1 MKIIHTSDWHLG
13 QNFFEYD
20 RKEDHESMIMQLAE
34 LIKAEEPDALIIAGD
49 VYDIAAPN
57 TSVQKGF
64 AEHIVR
70 LRDSCP
76 GMTIV
81 CISGNHDSASRHEIH
96 QTPWEALNVHMKGK
110 VETEILAENIIP
122 IKDKGWIVA
131 VPYTNERFLNENFYS
146 SLEEAVKEI
155 TGEKLPI
162 IYAGHAA
169 IKGGDYTG
177 HQMQND
183 RFIGGIECT
192 GIDEIGQVYDY
203 IALGHIHK
211 AQTFDNGRARY
222 CGSPL
227 PVSFD
232 EVRIGYEHGFTVV
245 EIDSHGCTPA
255 IRTVDVDCPHPL
267 VNIPSEGFAQWSDAM
282 KELKNFPPEI
292 DAYIRLNILLKGNEL
307 LPYDKEIQVQ
317 NALKGKKARHAT
329 TNPTREVFDNPDTGA
344 TSRQSL
350 TMEEL
355 QTIDPKSILKSH
367 AAAIGQPFTE
377 EFDEMFDIVFK
388 IVKEADHE
396 N

>member
-146 SLEEAVKEI
+146 SLEEAVKEAYRLSD
-155 TGEKLPI
+155 GVKFEGA
-162 IYAGHAA
+162 YRRS
-169 IKGGDYTG
+169 D
-177 HQMQND
+177 
-183 RFIGGIECT
+183 
-192 GIDEIGQVYDY
+192 IGQR
-203 IALGHIHK
+203 AL
-211 AQTFDNGRARY
+211 Q
-222 CGSPL
+222 
-227 PVSFD
+227 
-232 EVRIGYEHGFTVV
+232 
-245 EIDSHGCTPA
+245 
-255 IRTVDVDCPHPL
+255 
-267 VNIPSEGFAQWSDAM
+267 
-282 KELKNFPPEI
+282 
-292 DAYIRLNILLKGNEL
+292 
-307 LPYDKEIQVQ
+307 
-317 NALKGKKARHAT
+317 ALK
-329 TNPTREVFDNPDTGA
+329 
-344 TSRQSL
+344 
-350 TMEEL
+350 
-355 QTIDPKSILKSH
+355 
-367 AAAIGQPFTE
+367 
-377 EFDEMFDIVFK
+377 
-388 IVKEADHE
+388 
-396 N
+396 